1 MKTKHIIYCI
11 FGVLMFA
18 ACSGIDYEQQLERF
32 EEMNQTDVP
41 MTPDS
46 VQPLV
51 RHYDH
56 WWHSRNHRMR
66 AYYML
71 GCAYRDQGSAPRAL
85 ENYQRAASIADTTD
99 ADCDLNVLMRVHSQM
114 SQIFLLQRL
123 PEQEEKELKIAK
135 RLAWQVKD
143 TFSALILEEHQ
154 TNILYNRGKY
164 DECIS
169 KALELHQKFHDYGY
183 KDDAPIVYIQCIKSY
198 MAMGDYAN
206 VKKYLD
212 QYETCPYFQTD
223 PNKILGGVGSLYI
236 HKGQY
241 FIAVHEADSA
251 EYYFRKALP
260 FQNIWDNRLLI
271 TEGLYQVY
279 ELKHNAD
286 SALKYT
292 RLYSD
297 AKEYSFNKTRAEALT
312 QAKAMYDYGVEKELA
327 QRKAQTVRRLILGL
341 VATILFTLLITLYYL
356 YRNEKRKR
364 EFSELRRDLE
374 TSLNNLREAEEAL
387 EALKQEK
394 DADLKLVESLQRDIA
409 DHKQHIANLE
419 AALPK
424 SAQHNA
430 DAELAKS
437 DIVKRFREARN
448 GGANITPLTEEDW
461 TKMADSIEEIY
472 PQFHHVVNARGPLQ
486 TKEYRLC
493 LLTKAQFSPSDIDVL
508 MGQKPSYSTTIAK
521 RLCQKVFGFDGSAA
535 DFRHNI
541 SLI

>member
-11 FGVLMFA
+11 FCVLMFA

-32 EEMNQTDVP
+32 EEMNRTDVP
-41 MTPDS
+41 MMPDS
-46 VQPLV
+46 VRPIV

-114 SQIFLLQRL
+114 SQIFFQQRL
-123 PEQEEKELKIAK
+123 LEQEEQELQIAEC
-135 RLAWQVKD
+135 LAWQIGD
-143 TFSALILEEHQ
+143 TLSALIFEERLC
-154 TNILYNRGKY
+154 NILYNKKEY
-164 DECIS
+164 ITCI
-169 KALELHQKFHDYGY
+169 KQTLRLHSQFISAGY
-183 KDDAPIVYIQCIKSY
+183 KNEAKLTLVNCIKSLFTIGY
-198 MAMGDYAN
+198 YSDA
-206 VKKYLD
+206 KKYLD
-212 QYETCPYFQTD
+212 QYETCSYLQNNPE
-223 PNKILGGVGSLYI
+223 KVIGGIRALYI
-236 HKGQY
+236 YKGQY
-241 FIAVHEADSA
+241 FNGVNQPDSA
-251 EYYFRKALP
+251 EYYFKKALSY
-260 FQNIWDNRLLI
+260 QDVWDSNLLI
-271 TEGLYQVY
+271 TKGLCKVY
-279 ELKHNAD
+279 ATKHNAD
-286 SALKYT
+286 SLAKYVS
-292 RLYSD
+292 LYSE
-297 AKEYSFNKTRAEALT
+297 AKERSFDEAQT
-312 QAKAMYDYGVEKELA
+312 AATIQTKAMYDYSVEKELA
-327 QRKAQTVRRLILGL
+327 QRKAQTVRRLVLGL

-364 EFSELRRDLE
+364 KFSELRRDLE

-437 DIVKRFREARN
+437 YIVKRFREARK
-448 GGANITPLTEEDW
+448 GGVHITPLTEEDW
-461 TKMADSIEEIY
+461 TKLADSIEEIY
-472 PQFHHVVNARGPLQ
+472 PQFHHIVNARGTLQ

-493 LLTKAQFSPSDIDVL
+493 LLTKAKFSPSDIDVL

>member
-32 EEMNQTDVP
+32 EEMNRTDVP

-356 YRNEKRKR
+356 YRNERRKR

-448 GGANITPLTEEDW
+448 GGASITPLTEEDW

>member
-11 FGVLMFA
+11 FCVLMFA

-32 EEMNQTDVP
+32 EEMNRTDVP
-41 MTPDS
+41 MMPDS
-46 VQPLV
+46 VLPLV

-85 ENYQRAASIADTTD
+85 ENYQRAVSLADTTD
-99 ADCDLNVLMRVHSQM
+99 SRCDLNVLMRVHSQM
-114 SQIFLLQRL
+114 SLIFLQQRL
-123 PEQEEKELKIAK
+123 PEQEEEELLKAE
-135 RLAWQVKD
+135 RLAWQIRD
-143 TFSALILEEHQ
+143 TVSALTFESHLCS
-154 TNILYNRGKY
+154 ILYNKKNY
-164 DECIS
+164 NACI
-169 KALELHQKFHDYGY
+169 KQALLLRAKLLSYGY
-183 KDDAPIVYIQCIKSY
+183 EDESKIIMVDCVKSY
-198 MAMGDYAN
+198 LALKDYSHA
-206 VKKYLD
+206 KKYLN
-212 QYETCPYFQTD
+212 QYETCSYFQTQ
-223 PNKILGGVGSLYI
+223 PERIIGGLGALYI
-236 HKGQY
+236 YKGQY
-241 FIAVHEADSA
+241 YVGIEQFDSA
-251 EYYFRKALP
+251 EIYFKKTLPYKALG
-260 FQNIWDNRLLI
+260 DNEIFAYR
-271 TEGLYQVY
+271 GLYKTY
-279 ELKHNAD
+279 ALIHNAD
-286 SALKYT
+286 SIIKYT
-292 RLYSD
+292 QLYSE
-297 AKEYSFNKTRAEALT
+297 AKERSFDEAQT
-312 QAKAMYDYGVEKELA
+312 AATIQTKAMYDYSVEKELA
-327 QRKAQTVRRLILGL
+327 QRKAQTVRRLVLGL

-364 EFSELRRDLE
+364 KFSELRRDLE

-437 DIVKRFREARN
+437 DIVKRFREARK

-461 TKMADSIEEIY
+461 TKLADFIEEIY
-472 PQFHHVVNARGPLQ
+472 PQLHHIVNARGTLQ

-493 LLTKAQFSPSDIDVL
+493 LLTKAKFSPSDIDVL

>member
-11 FGVLMFA
+11 FCVLMFA

-32 EEMNQTDVP
+32 EEMNRTDVP

-46 VQPLV
+46 VLPIV

-99 ADCDLNVLMRVHSQM
+99 ADCDLNILMRVHSQT
-114 SQIFLLQRL
+114 SLIFLQQRMR
-123 PEQEEKELKIAK
+123 EQEEKELHIAE
-135 RLAWQVKD
+135 RLAWQIGD
-143 TFSALILEEHQ
+143 TLSALIFEEKFC
-154 TNILYNRGKY
+154 NILYNKGKY
-164 DECIS
+164 EECIS
-169 KALELHQKFHDYGY
+169 KTLELHQKFLDYGY
-183 KDDAPIVYIQCIKSY
+183 KDNAPIVYILCVRSCW
-198 MAMGDYAN
+198 MMGDYAN

-212 QYETCPYFQTD
+212 LYETCPYFKTD
-223 PNKILGGVGSLYI
+223 PSKIVGGLGALYNY
-236 HKGQY
+236 KGQY
-241 FIAVHEADSA
+241 YVGIRELDSA
-251 EYYFRKALP
+251 EYYFQKAMEYQSDLNIKLPVSMGLCNVYLLEHNIDSIIKYINIFSNAKTQSFNEAQTAATIQTKAL
-260 FQNIWDNRLLI
+260 
-271 TEGLYQVY
+271 
-279 ELKHNAD
+279 
-286 SALKYT
+286 
-292 RLYSD
+292 
-297 AKEYSFNKTRAEALT
+297 
-312 QAKAMYDYGVEKELA
+312 YDYSVEKELA

-356 YRNEKRKR
+356 YRNERRKR

>member
-11 FGVLMFA
+11 FCVLMFA
-18 ACSGIDYEQQLERF
+18 ACSGGDYERQLERF
-32 EEMNQTDVP
+32 EEMNRTDVP
-41 MTPDS
+41 MMPDS
-46 VQPLV
+46 VQPIV

-85 ENYQRAASIADTTD
+85 ENYQRAVNVADTTD
-99 ADCDLNVLMRVHSQM
+99 ADCDLNVLMRIHSQM
-114 SQIFLLQRL
+114 SQIFFQQRL
-123 PEQEEKELKIAK
+123 LEQEEQELHIAE
-135 RLAWQVKD
+135 RLAWQIGD
-143 TFSALILEEHQ
+143 TLSALIFEEYLC
-154 TNILYNRGKY
+154 NLLCNKREYVK
-164 DECIS
+164 
-169 KALELHQKFHDYGY
+169 
-183 KDDAPIVYIQCIKSY
+183 CIKMAHNLHSKYSSLGYNDDKNIPFVHCVRSY
-198 MAMGDYAN
+198 KEMDDYIHM
-206 VKKYLD
+206 KHYLD
-212 QYETCPYFQTD
+212 LYKECPYFTTSPQ
-223 PNKILGGVGSLYI
+223 KISGDLGILYI
-236 HKGQY
+236 YYGQY
-241 FIAVHEADSA
+241 YLGINKPDSA
-251 EYYFRKALP
+251 EFYFQKALP
-260 FQNIWDNRLLI
+260 YINLGNNEIL
-271 TEGLYQVY
+271 THKGLYQTY
-279 ELKHNAD
+279 ALLHQAD
-286 SALKYT
+286 SSIKYIQ
-292 RLYSD
+292 LYSE
-297 AKEYSFNKTRAEALT
+297 AKERNFNEAQT
-312 QAKAMYDYGVEKELA
+312 TATIQTKALYDYSVEKELA

-409 DHKQHIANLE
+409 DNKQHIANLE

-424 SAQHNA
+424 SAQHND

>member
-11 FGVLMFA
+11 FCVLMFA

-32 EEMNQTDVP
+32 EEMNRDDVP

-46 VQPLV
+46 VQPIV

-85 ENYQRAASIADTTD
+85 ENFQRAVNVADTTD

-114 SQIFLLQRL
+114 AQVFLLQRL
-123 PEQEEKELKIAK
+123 PELEERENIIAK
-135 RLAWQVKD
+135 RLCWQIGD
-143 TFSALILEEHQ
+143 TLSALIFEGYLC
-154 TNILYNRGKY
+154 NLLYNKEKY
-164 DECIS
+164 EECIS
-169 KALELHQKFHDYGY
+169 KTLELHQKFLDYGY
-183 KDDAPIVYIQCIKSY
+183 KDDAPIVYIYCIRVY
-198 MAMGDYAN
+198 LMMGDYAN
-206 VKKYLD
+206 VKKYLNL
-212 QYETCPYFQTD
+212 YETCPYFKTD
-223 PNKILGGVGSLYI
+223 PSKIAGGVGAIYNY
-236 HKGQY
+236 KGQY
-241 FIAVHEADSA
+241 YVGVRELDSA
-251 EYYFRKALP
+251 EYYFQKAKPYNNKLLP
-260 FQNIWDNRLLI
+260 YKGLLQ
-271 TEGLYQVY
+271 TY
-279 ELKHNAD
+279 ELKHETD
-286 SALKYT
+286 SIVKYV

-297 AKEYSFNKTRAEALT
+297 AKEQSFDETRAEALT
-312 QAKAMYDYGVEKELA
+312 QTKAMYDYSVEKELA

-437 DIVKRFREARN
+437 DIVKRFREARK
-448 GGANITPLTEEDW
+448 GGAHAIPLTEEDW